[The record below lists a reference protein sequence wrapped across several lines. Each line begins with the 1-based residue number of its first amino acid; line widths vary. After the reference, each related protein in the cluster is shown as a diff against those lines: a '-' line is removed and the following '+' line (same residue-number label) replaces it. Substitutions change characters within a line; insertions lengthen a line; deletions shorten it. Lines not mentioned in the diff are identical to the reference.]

1 MDKKFEKTGDHF
13 GQPEF
18 LSQGLP
24 EPEKL
29 KTPENYL
36 EQKTG
41 ETAEKEGQNLGKEKI
56 GETGNKKVVITKTS
70 SQLRE
75 EAIDR
80 LLSDGLSDI
89 FIKMPPIK
97 QQEFKTEGEKTVKKI
112 NKLIE
117 KGKLNLN
124 SLVKM
129 IRKWLSIIPGVN
141 RFFLEQDAK
150 IKADKIM
157 EINKES

>member
-1 MDKKFEKTGDHF
+1 MDKKFEKTGEHF
-13 GQPEF
+13 EQPEF
-18 LSQGLP
+18 FSQGLP
-24 EPEKL
+24 KPEKP
-29 KTPENYL
+29 KSPENFA
-36 EQKTG
+36 EQKT
-41 ETAEKEGQNLGKEKI
+41 ETIEKEGNNLGQEKF
-56 GETGNKKVVITKTS
+56 GEAGKKKIAAAKTP

-89 FIKMPPIK
+89 FIKMPPAK

-117 KGKLNLN
+117 KGKL
-124 SLVKM
+124 SLDSLIKI
-129 IRKWLSIIPGVN
+129 IRKWLSLIPGVN

-157 EINKES
+157 EINKER